1 MNVINFEQ
9 KCEKARRYL
18 DSYVSNE
25 LLVETNHELMR
36 HLESCKDCSEALEVR
51 MRVKT
56 ALQRAVRSVE
66 APPALEERVQKRI
79 RDERSKGALI
89 RSRTHWAFAVAA
101 MALLTLGG
109 WVIFRL
115 WNLQGHS
122 RVDTLAD
129 RILTIGAGN
138 HLTCAVN
145 HQMWKQHFSS
155 ERMAR
160 ELGPDYIGLVS
171 LAEEKAP
178 QDFEVVV
185 AHQCHVDHRGF
196 VHMILRKQD
205 SVLSVVLTKKSG
217 ESFQES
223 KAAAVLNASGVP
235 IYRNR
240 LKGVEVAGFETRG
253 YLAFVV
259 SGLDPESN
267 LKVAAN
273 LAPSVRDYLAKQ
285 AI

>member
-25 LLVETNHELMR
+25 LLVETNHELMT
-36 HLESCKDCSEALEVR
+36 HLESCKDCSQALEVR

-56 ALQRAVRSVE
+56 ALQRAVRNVE
-66 APPALEERVQKRI
+66 LPPALEARVKRI
-79 RDERSKGALI
+79 RDEHSRGMLV
-89 RSRTHWAFAVAA
+89 RSRAHWAFAVAA
-101 MALLTLGG
+101 MALLVLGG
-109 WVIFRL
+109 WVILRV

-122 RVDTLAD
+122 HVETLAD

-138 HLTCAVN
+138 HLTCAIN
-145 HQMWKQHFSS
+145 HQMWKQQFSS

-171 LAEEKAP
+171 LAKEKAP

-185 AHQCHVDHRGF
+185 AHRCHVDHRGF

-205 SVLSVVLTKKSG
+205 SILSVILTKKSG
-217 ESFQES
+217 ESFHES
-223 KAAAVLNASGVP
+223 SAPAVVKASGVS
-235 IYRNR
+235 IFRNR
-240 LKGVEVAGFETRG
+240 LKGVEVAGFETRD

-259 SGLDPESN
+259 SDLDPETN

-285 AI
+285 VI

>member
-1 MNVINFEQ
+1 
-9 KCEKARRYL
+9 
-18 DSYVSNE
+18 
-25 LLVETNHELMR
+25 
-36 HLESCKDCSEALEVR
+36 
-51 MRVKT
+51 
-56 ALQRAVRSVE
+56 
-66 APPALEERVQKRI
+66 
-79 RDERSKGALI
+79 
-89 RSRTHWAFAVAA
+89 
-101 MALLTLGG
+101 MALLVLGG
-109 WVIFRL
+109 WVILRL
-115 WNLQGHS
+115 WNLQDHS
-122 RVDTLAD
+122 RVETLAD

-171 LAEEKAP
+171 LAKEKAP

-196 VHMILRKQD
+196 VHMILRKQN

-217 ESFQES
+217 ESFQEGTVP
-223 KAAAVLNASGVP
+223 AVLKSSGVP

-259 SGLDPESN
+259 SDLDPESN

-285 AI
+285 VI